1 MTEAEIEAKR
11 AEGRALSAALLEA
24 SLESRQA
31 KERVTV
37 AADAYAA
44 AVVEFDRARSKVRA
58 AEQALA
64 AWGRG

>member
-31 KERVTV
+31 KERVTA
-37 AADAYAA
+37 AADTY
-44 AVVEFDRARSKVRA
+44 
-58 AEQALA
+58 A